1 MARYASALVQAGLF
15 IWVGG
20 MVAGLLELAMWAD
33 NQYWP
38 FATLTELVGTCTA
51 YDSGL
56 AAPLTSWLW
65 SQPLWLLV
73 GCAGLGLMLLRNGT
87 APGRLAGI
95 GVPLTA

>member
-1 MARYASALVQAGLF
+1 MASDRHVARYASALIQAGLF
-15 IWVGG
+15 VWVGG

-38 FATLTELVGTCTA
+38 FATLTDLVGTCTA
-51 YDSGL
+51 CDSGP

-73 GCAGLGLMLLRNGT
+73 GCAGLALMLLGMALR
-87 APGRLAGI
+87 PED
-95 GVPLTA
+95 

>member
-51 YDSGL
+51 CDSGL

-73 GCAGLGLMLLRNGT
+73 GCAGLGLMLLGMALR
-87 APGRLAGI
+87 PED
-95 GVPLTA
+95 